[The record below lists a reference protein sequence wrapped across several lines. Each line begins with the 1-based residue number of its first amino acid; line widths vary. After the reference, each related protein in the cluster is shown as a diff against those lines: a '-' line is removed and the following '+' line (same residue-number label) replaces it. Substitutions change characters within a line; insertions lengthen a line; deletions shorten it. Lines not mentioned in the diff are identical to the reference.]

1 MALMPSKRTR
11 MAALA
16 TACAG
21 VTMIG
26 VAGLS
31 GAVSAAPTSM
41 TAHHAVA
48 TKHAQPK
55 VRAGSRYLALGDS
68 VPFGFRE
75 SNAIPTGKNDYSK
88 PKTFIG
94 YPEDVAKNLGLK
106 VANLACP
113 GETTSSLINPKKASN
128 GCENHF
134 DTTTGKQVAGGYVPT
149 NPLHVKYKD
158 TTKNNGQLA
167 TAVKYLKSH
176 KNVRLVSL
184 MIGAND
190 GFLCLTKDAVKP
202 GSCNLGTAVAKISKN
217 VGRIMKRIRGKA
229 GYSGQIVLVNYYST
243 NYADAAATAQS
254 KLLNSALVAAV
265 KPFKVEVANAFG
277 AFRKAAKQAGG
288 NTCTAQLLTQLK
300 TSPASCGVH
309 PSVSGQALLAQ
320 ALEQTIKK

>member
-1 MALMPSKRTR
+1 MPSKRTR

-16 TACAG
+16 AACAG

-26 VAGLS
+26 VSGLS
-31 GAVSAAPTSM
+31 GAASAAPRSM
-41 TAHHAVA
+41 TVHHAVA
-48 TKHAQPK
+48 KQHAQPK
-55 VRAGSRYLALGDS
+55 VKAGSRYLALGDS

-75 SNAIPTGKNDYSK
+75 SNAIPTTKNDYSK

-113 GETTSSLINPKKASN
+113 GETTSSLINPKKPSN

-134 DTTTGKQVAGGYVPT
+134 DGTKQVPGGYAT
-149 NPLHVKYKD
+149 MHPLHVKYKD
-158 TTKNNGQLA
+158 TTKKNGQLA

-190 GFLCLTKDAVKP
+190 GFLCIEH
-202 GSCNLGTAVAKISKN
+202 GSSCNLGAAVATISKN
-217 VGRIMKRIRGKA
+217 VARIMKTIRNKA

-243 NYADAAATAQS
+243 NYADAAATGQS
-254 KLLNSALVAAV
+254 KLLNTALASAV
-265 KPFKVEVANAFG
+265 KPFKVEVANAFK
-277 AFRKAAKQAGG
+277 AFRQAAKQAGG

-300 TSPASCGVH
+300 TTPATCGVH
-309 PSVSGQALLAQ
+309 PSVSGQAMLAQ
-320 ALEQTIKK
+320 ALEQRIKK